1 MDGLSEQLSTALGE
15 LYSVESLISR
25 GGMSTVFR
33 ALDLK
38 HGRLVA
44 VKVLHADLA
53 DGIGADRFLREIRL
67 VARLQHPHILPL
79 FDSGSRNG
87 LLYYIMPF
95 VEGET
100 LRQRLNREGPLSIAS
115 AVAIASEVCNAL
127 AHAHEQ
133 DILHRDV
140 KPENILLRGDH
151 AFLSDFGIARA
162 IHVATR
168 SNMTGSGM
176 VVGTPAYMSPEQ
188 ASGERDLDGR
198 SDVYSLGC
206 VLYEMLTGGAPHTG
220 ASAGAIL
227 VERFRSDP
235 KPITLHRSGVPAHV
249 DRAVQRALA
258 RDPAGRFET
267 AEAFGHELR
276 VTTAAA
282 AAAVVPTRRH
292 RSLRIALASI
302 AAVAVFAVAGF
313 RLWSTYGRAEELD
326 ESLFVVL
333 PLAHQLS
340 ARDASMGADD
350 CSRLLFDAFARW
362 TGLRLVDEMRVR
374 DAVVREGGQVTSLS
388 QATRVARRLRAGR
401 LVWGN
406 VISASN
412 TIEIRAAV
420 YDVVPRIAQPMARE
434 NARVDPRGD
443 VTQAIASIA
452 DSLVIRSNV
461 TQDPAPAAG
470 SRNLNAVLAYVNAKR
485 ALDRWD
491 LDSAYAEFSRASA
504 LDDRYAEAHLWAA
517 QLAAWQPGGNVM
529 QTAAHASAALSSGI
543 RARDSSRAQALL
555 SLARGEP
562 SQACAAYGELIQRD
576 SADFAAWYGRGE
588 CLSRDRVVERDRL
601 SPSGWKFRTSRHAA
615 VDAYARAL
623 TIVPSFQLAFGS
635 AAIARLEQLLLA
647 SPNEYIRGYAL
658 APDTVEYGAFP
669 GLIADTLNAIP
680 WPLADLLAGVP
691 GSRPPTYRTA
701 LDRNRGILV
710 QLTGRWADDAP
721 QSARAHE
728 AFALALENVGRIDTV
743 RGVPSALAQIAEARR
758 ISGGNVSAAQLA
770 LGETRMLLKLGRW
783 ARVKSLADSM
793 LGGADSASALDAG
806 RLAPIALLTGRTE
819 LSGQLAAR
827 AVPFDSLHT
836 MVGAVVLP
844 MAVAEAYYSLGAN
857 VFTGGPADS
866 TRARS
871 ARTRRAIQQAL
882 HGREGEEAQ
891 EMLVAQ
897 TVMFAYPETGA
908 LPEHSAPKLNSFLA
922 AEAAHSRGDANALRA
937 ALRTISAQSSDV
949 SPGDFGP
956 EFVFLTAWL
965 QRAAGDTAGAVG
977 LMSQHLASLSTASRH
992 LLSNQSGAAGF
1003 VRLLMM
1009 RAEVARDQG
1018 DRENAERYAVA
1029 VLTLWQDCDPMLRHH
1044 LARMQSYR
1052 GG

>member
-79 FDSGSRNG
+79 FDSGSANG

-100 LRQRLNREGPLSIAS
+100 LRQRLSREGPLSIES

-127 AHAHEQ
+127 AHAHDQ

-206 VLYEMLTGGAPHTG
+206 VLYEMLTGGAPHAA
-220 ASAGAIL
+220 ASPGAIL

-235 KPITLHRSGVPAHV
+235 KPITMHRTGVPAHV

-258 RDPAGRFET
+258 RDPAQRFET
-267 AEAFGHELR
+267 AEAFGRELR
-276 VTTAAA
+276 ITPAAKA
-282 AAAVVPTRRH
+282 IVPTARH
-292 RSLRIALASI
+292 RSLRFVLSSI
-302 AAVAVFAVAGF
+302 AAVTLLTVAGF
-313 RLWSTYGRAEELD
+313 RLWSVYGRAEDLD

-340 ARDASMGADD
+340 ERDAAMGADD

-362 TGLRLVDEMRVR
+362 AGLRLVDEMRVR
-374 DAVVREGGQVTSLS
+374 DAVAREGGQVTSLS

-412 TIEIRAAV
+412 AIEIRAAV
-420 YDVVPRIAQPMARE
+420 YDVVPRTARPMARE
-434 NARVDPRGD
+434 NARVDPTGD
-443 VTQAIASIA
+443 VTVAIASVA
-452 DSLVIRSNV
+452 DSLVIRSTV

-470 SRNLNAVLAYVNAKR
+470 SRNLSAVLAYVNAKR

-517 QLAAWQPGGNVM
+517 QLAAWQPGGNLM
-529 QTAAHASAALSSGI
+529 QSAAHASAALSSGI
-543 RARDSSRAQALL
+543 RARDRSRAQALL

-588 CLSRDRVVERDRL
+588 CLARDRVVERDRS
-601 SPSGWKFRTSRHAA
+601 SPSGWRFRTSRHAS

-635 AAIARLEQLLLA
+635 AAVARLEQLLLA
-647 SPNEYIRGYAL
+647 TPNEFIRGYAL
-658 APDTVEYGAFP
+658 SPDTVEYGAFP
-669 GLIADTLNAIP
+669 ALIADTLSAVP
-680 WPLADLLAGVP
+680 WPLADLLTGVP
-691 GSRPPTYRTA
+691 GSRPPTYRAA

-710 QLTGRWADDAP
+710 QLTGRWATDAP

-728 AFALALENVGRIDTV
+728 AFAVALENVGRVDTV

-758 ISGGNVSAAQLA
+758 LTAGNVSAAQLA
-770 LGETRMLLKLGRW
+770 LIETRLLLKLGRW
-783 ARVKSLADSM
+783 AQVKALADS
-793 LGGADSASALDAG
+793 LLRGADSLSALDAG
-806 RLAPIALLTGRTE
+806 RLAPVALLTGRMG
-819 LSGQLAAR
+819 LSVQLATR
-827 AVPFDSLHT
+827 GVQYDSLHT
-836 MVGAVVLP
+836 MVGTIVLP
-844 MAVAEAYYSLGAN
+844 TAVAEAYYALGAN
-857 VFTGGPADS
+857 VFAAGPADDS
-866 TRARS
+866 RVLG
-871 ARTRRAIQQAL
+871 ARTKHAIQQAL
-882 HGREGEEAQ
+882 HGREREAAEEI
-891 EMLVAQ
+891 LLSQ

-908 LPEHSAPKLNSFLA
+908 LPEHSTPTLNSFLS
-922 AEAAHSRGDANALRA
+922 AEAAHSRGDAVSLRA
-937 ALRTISAQSSDV
+937 ALRTIAAQSSDV

-956 EFVFLTAWL
+956 EFVFLYAWL
-965 QRAAGDTAGAVG
+965 QRASGDTVGALG
-977 LMSQHLASLSTASRH
+977 SMSQHLAALSTSSRY

-1003 VRLLMM
+1003 VRLLML
-1009 RAEVARDQG
+1009 RAEVARDQADG
-1018 DRENAERYAVA
+1018 DNAERYAEA

>member
-79 FDSGSRNG
+79 FDSGSANG

-100 LRQRLNREGPLSIAS
+100 LRQRLSREGPLSVES

-127 AHAHEQ
+127 AHAHDQ

-206 VLYEMLTGGAPHTG
+206 VLYEMLTGGAPHAA
-220 ASAGAIL
+220 ASPGAIF

-235 KPITLHRSGVPAHV
+235 IPITLHRTGVPAHV

-258 RDPAGRFET
+258 RDPAQRFET
-267 AEAFGHELR
+267 AEAFGRELR
-276 VTTAAA
+276 ITSAAKA
-282 AAAVVPTRRH
+282 IVPTARH
-292 RSLRIALASI
+292 RSLRIVLSSI
-302 AAVAVFAVAGF
+302 AAVTLLAVAGF
-313 RLWSTYGRAEELD
+313 RLWSVYGRAEDLD

-340 ARDASMGADD
+340 ERDAAMGADD

-362 TGLRLVDEMRVR
+362 AGLRLVDEMRVR
-374 DAVVREGGQVTSLS
+374 DAVAREGGQVSSLA

-412 TIEIRAAV
+412 SIEIRAAV
-420 YDVVPRIAQPMARE
+420 YNVVPRLAQPVARE

-443 VTQAIASIA
+443 VMVAIASIA

-504 LDDRYAEAHLWAA
+504 LDGRYAEAHLWAA
-517 QLAAWQPGGNVM
+517 QLASWQPGGNLM
-529 QTAAHASAALSSGI
+529 QSAAHASAALSSGI
-543 RARDSSRAQALL
+543 RARDRSRAQALL

-588 CLSRDRVVERDRL
+588 CLARDRVVERDRS
-601 SPSGWKFRTSRHAA
+601 SPSGWRFRTSRHAS

-635 AAIARLEQLLLA
+635 AAVARLEQLLLA
-647 SPNEYIRGYAL
+647 TPNEYIRGYAL
-658 APDTVEYGAFP
+658 SPDTVEYGAFP
-669 GLIADTLNAIP
+669 GLIADTLSAIP
-680 WPLADLLAGVP
+680 WPLADLLAGVA
-691 GSRPPTYRTA
+691 GSRPPTYRAA

-710 QLTGRWADDAP
+710 QLTGRWAADAP

-728 AFALALENVGRIDTV
+728 AFAVALENVGRIDTV

-758 ISGGNVSAAQLA
+758 ITGGNVSAAQLA
-770 LGETRMLLKLGRW
+770 LTETRLLLKLGRW
-783 ARVKSLADSM
+783 AQVKALADSM
-793 LGGADSASALDAG
+793 LRGADSVSALDAG
-806 RLAPIALLTGRTE
+806 KLAPVALLTGRTG
-819 LSGQLAAR
+819 LSVQLATRGALY
-827 AVPFDSLHT
+827 DSLHT
-836 MVGAVVLP
+836 MVGTFALP
-844 MAVAEAYYSLGAN
+844 TTVAEVSFELTAN
-857 VFTGGPADS
+857 VMSGGPAER
-866 TRARS
+866 TRS
-871 ARTRRAIQQAL
+871 LSDQTRRAIRQAL
-882 HGREGEEAQ
+882 RGREMQEAEELLLAQ
-891 EMLVAQ
+891 PL
-897 TVMFAYPETGA
+897 MFAYPETGA
-908 LPEHSAPKLNSFLA
+908 LPEHRAPVLNSLLA
-922 AEAAHSRGDANALRA
+922 VEAAHSRRDNVAMRA
-937 ALRTISAQSSDV
+937 GLQVIAAQADDV
-949 SPGDFGP
+949 QPGDLGP
-956 EFVFLTAWL
+956 EFVFLYAWL
-965 QRAAGDTAGAVG
+965 QRASGDTAEALNVV
-977 LMSQHLASLSTASRH
+977 SQHLASLPSSSRY
-992 LLSNQSGAAGF
+992 LLANLSGAGGF
-1003 VRLLMM
+1003 VRLLML
-1009 RAEVARDQG
+1009 RADLAHDQG
-1018 DRENAERYAVA
+1018 DRETSARYADA
-1029 VLTLWQDCDPMLRHH
+1029 VMTLWKDGDSELQPH
-1044 LARMQSYR
+1044 LVRMKSYR
-1052 GG
+1052 GS